1 MNKNQLVNIK
11 KMIFELGRGGSKNH
25 FFDRV
30 NDVGEVERFFAF
42 AQNDAGSKL
51 RGAGERSFCAP
62 HIFKATSGHQLSTGL
77 RGFFSKNKDS
87 EKKKI
92 PAYKFI
98 REFYF
103 IDAVRRYS
111 GKSAQTQTGRSMLE
125 MLGVLAII
133 GVLSVGAVMG
143 FRQAMNRH
151 KANVILN
158 DVSLAFEELA
168 THETTGAVSR
178 YQVTAFTPE
187 SGHTLY
193 AKRDENGNDSV
204 EVAGVAQGVCEV
216 LIQYDKTELYTQI
229 SDTAGAK
236 LTACADNQTMVFGL
250 GAGSSGS
257 TDPDPGPGPEP
268 TDPCEGKTCSGHGT
282 CSDGVCTCSDGYT
295 DPDCGTAPECNSTIA
310 CASPKVCSTD
320 YHCECPSI
328 GTPGVCQ
335 TTGTQN
341 GCPAIVNVTG
351 KCGSNGICTNG
362 ACSECSSPMV
372 ANADGTACECPAKGA
387 NCKTQNSLTCE
398 CDVCEDGFQKNAAG
412 ECVEA
417 NPCGEGQVAV
427 TNYDSAGNDIGTAC
441 CETKADYENNYSGNN
456 YESKSNYK
464 VVGAINASCCAG
476 YSDEKE
482 WYVSGGER
490 HYVQI
495 STFNYKIRV
504 NGNIAYC
511 ALSGINGT
519 INARLEYESDSKFC
533 NYDTDTGDVNICF
546 CAPSGDP
553 ASSSEKYP
561 CS

>member
-1 MNKNQLVNIK
+1 MNKHQLLNIK
-11 KMIFELGRGGSKNH
+11 KMIFELGYGGSKNH

-30 NDVGEVERFFAF
+30 NNVREVKRFFAD
-42 AQNDAGSKL
+42 AQNDDCENAGK
-51 RGAGERSFCAP
+51 RGRAARN
-62 HIFKATSGHQLSTGL
+62 
-77 RGFFSKNKDS
+77 FSRPLLEHN
-87 EKKKI
+87 
-92 PAYKFI
+92 A
-98 REFYF
+98 
-103 IDAVRRYS
+103 
-111 GKSAQTQTGRSMLE
+111 GRSMLE

-133 GVLSVGAVMG
+133 GVLSVGAIMG

-168 THETTGAVSR
+168 THETTGAINR

-193 AKRDENGNDSV
+193 AKRDANGNDSV
-204 EVAGVAQGVCEV
+204 EVVGVVQGVCEV
-216 LIQYDKTELYTQI
+216 LIQYEKNELYAQI

-351 KCGSNGICTNG
+351 KCGTNGICTNG
-362 ACSECSSPMV
+362 ACSECSSPMI

-387 NCKTQNSLTCE
+387 NCKTQNDLTCE
-398 CDVCEDGFQKNAAG
+398 CDLCEDGFEKNAAG
-412 ECVEA
+412 ECVEVSA
-417 NPCGEGQVAV
+417 CAADTPVVCG
-427 TNYDSAGNDIGTAC
+427 S
-441 CETKADYENNYSGNN
+441 
-456 YESKSNYK
+456 
-464 VVGAINASCCAG
+464 SCCPEGATCDG
-476 YSDEKE
+476 NKCCVAAIMSPDTGVEVSTSDNKCCVEGFTPVACPQFKGFVCTGAFKTE
-482 WYVSGGER
+482 AEACAKVRERAMAASGFMDPLFYETYAYTMDNTGAYLEHRVSPDP
-490 HYVQI
+490 
-495 STFNYKIRV
+495 
-504 NGNIAYC
+504 
-511 ALSGINGT
+511 
-519 INARLEYESDSKFC
+519 ESDGCTIKKTANMYC
-533 NYDTDTGDVNICF
+533 KGPND
-546 CAPSGDP
+546 
-553 ASSSEKYP
+553 
-561 CS
+561 

>member
-1 MNKNQLVNIK
+1 MNKNQLLNIK

-30 NDVGEVERFFAF
+30 NDAREVKRFFAD
-42 AQNDAGSKL
+42 AQNDDCENAGK
-51 RGAGERSFCAP
+51 RGRAAR
-62 HIFKATSGHQLSTGL
+62 K
-77 RGFFSKNKDS
+77 FSRPLLDC
-87 EKKKI
+87 
-92 PAYKFI
+92 FI
-98 REFYF
+98 
-103 IDAVRRYS
+103 RRYS
-111 GKSAQTQTGRSMLE
+111 GKSAQTGRSMLE

-193 AKRDENGNDSV
+193 AKRDANGNDSV
-204 EVAGVAQGVCEV
+204 EVTGVVQGVCEI

-250 GAGSSGS
+250 GIDDS
-257 TDPDPGPGPEP
+257 DPTPGPGPEP

-335 TTGTQN
+335 TTETQN

-351 KCGSNGICTNG
+351 KCGTNGICTNG

-387 NCKTQNSLTCE
+387 NCKTQNDLTCE
-398 CDVCEDGFQKNAAG
+398 CDLCEDGFEKNAAG
-412 ECVEA
+412 ECVKAETKTCDDGTIITA
-417 NPCGEGQVAV
+417 KNGDEYCKSNNEMTWYAAKTWCTARGRTMPDFEKMCGHSYSSDSTCQNLNGVGSGGAWCSTVWDQNPDLVFNV
-427 TNYDSAGNDIGTAC
+427 TLSAGSLDFYNP
-441 CETKADYENNYSGNN
+441 
-456 YESKSNYK
+456 
-464 VVGAINASCCAG
+464 
-476 YSDEKE
+476 
-482 WYVSGGER
+482 
-490 HYVQI
+490 
-495 STFNYKIRV
+495 
-504 NGNIAYC
+504 
-511 ALSGINGT
+511 
-519 INARLEYESDSKFC
+519 DSSYGFYAFC
-533 NYDTDTGDVNICF
+533 Y
-546 CAPSGDP
+546 
-553 ASSSEKYP
+553 
-561 CS
+561 

>member
-1 MNKNQLVNIK
+1 MNKDQLLNIK
-11 KMIFELGRGGSKNH
+11 KMIFELGYGGSKNH

-30 NDVGEVERFFAF
+30 NDAREVERFFAD
-42 AQNDAGSKL
+42 AQNDDYENAGK
-51 RGAGERSFCAP
+51 RGRAAR
-62 HIFKATSGHQLSTGL
+62 K
-77 RGFFSKNKDS
+77 FSRPLLGYN
-87 EKKKI
+87 
-92 PAYKFI
+92 A
-98 REFYF
+98 
-103 IDAVRRYS
+103 
-111 GKSAQTQTGRSMLE
+111 GRSMLE

-133 GVLSVGAVMG
+133 GVLSVGAIMG

-168 THETTGAVSR
+168 THETTGAVNR

-193 AKRDENGNDSV
+193 AKRDANGNDSV
-204 EVAGVAQGVCEV
+204 EVTGVVQGVCEI
-216 LIQYDKTELYTQI
+216 LIQYEKTELYAQI
-229 SDTAGAK
+229 SDTAGTK

-335 TTGTQN
+335 TTQMQN

-362 ACSECSSPMV
+362 ACSECSSPMI

-387 NCKTQNSLTCE
+387 NCKTQNDLTCV
-398 CDVCEDGFQKNAAG
+398 CDVCEEGFEKNDAG

-417 NPCGEGQVAV
+417 NPCGEGQVSV
-427 TNYDSAGNDIGTAC
+427 TNYNSDGSENGTAC
-441 CETKADYENNYSGNN
+441 CKVKKDIGSDDDLDGGLY
-456 YESKSNYK
+456 KNYK
-464 VVGAINASCCAG
+464 VDSAINGTCCGG
-476 YSDEKE
+476 YSVWEE
-482 WYVSGGER
+482 WYTIDGEK
-490 HYVQI
+490 HY
-495 STFNYKIRV
+495 TAKAAYNYKIRV
-504 NGNIAYC
+504 NGSIAYC
-511 ALSGINGT
+511 SQSDSGIDYRN
-519 INARLEYESDSKFC
+519 EYVSDSKWC
-533 NYDTDTGDVNICF
+533 QYNPTTGEINTCF
-546 CAPSGDP
+546 CASSGDP
-553 ASSSEKYP
+553 HPSKNSESYS

>member
-1 MNKNQLVNIK
+1 MNKHQLLNIK

-30 NDVGEVERFFAF
+30 NDAREVKRFFAD
-42 AQNDAGSKL
+42 AQNDDCENPGK
-51 RGAGERSFCAP
+51 RGRAARNFSRP
-62 HIFKATSGHQLSTGL
+62 LLGH
-77 RGFFSKNKDS
+77 N
-87 EKKKI
+87 
-92 PAYKFI
+92 A
-98 REFYF
+98 
-103 IDAVRRYS
+103 
-111 GKSAQTQTGRSMLE
+111 GRSMLE

-133 GVLSVGAVMG
+133 GVLSVGAIMG

-193 AKRDENGNDSV
+193 AKRDANGNDSV
-204 EVAGVAQGVCEV
+204 EVTGVAQGVCEV

-229 SDTAGAK
+229 SDTAGTK
-236 LTACADNQTMVFGL
+236 LTACADNQTRVCGL

-335 TTGTQN
+335 TTQTQN

-351 KCGSNGICTNG
+351 KCGTNGICTNG
-362 ACSECSSPMV
+362 ACSECSSPMI

-387 NCKTQNSLTCE
+387 NCKTQNSLTCA
-398 CDVCEDGFQKNAAG
+398 CDVCEDGFEKNAAG

-417 NPCGEGQVAV
+417 NPCGEGQVSV
-427 TNYDSAGNDIGTAC
+427 TNYNSAGNNIGTTC
-441 CETKADYENNYSGNN
+441 CKVEEDRYRICTQEELNNSGMCNMGWAPPSWN
-456 YESKSNYK
+456 AGDVYK
-464 VVGAINASCCAG
+464 QSGYRVVGAINGTCCGGFRYYKDTQQG
-476 YSDEKE
+476 YDSNYEYKILKNGGSAFCAQETTPNNDVGYKSV
-482 WYVSGGER
+482 YISSSKYCQVPMAAPGGE
-490 HYVQI
+490 
-495 STFNYKIRV
+495 
-504 NGNIAYC
+504 
-511 ALSGINGT
+511 T
-519 INARLEYESDSKFC
+519 ICTCSS
-533 NYDTDTGDVNICF
+533 
-546 CAPSGDP
+546 SGDP
-553 ASSSEKYP
+553 KNGDR

>member
-1 MNKNQLVNIK
+1 MNKNQLLNIK
-11 KMIFELGRGGSKNH
+11 KMIFELGCGGSKNH

-30 NDVGEVERFFAF
+30 NDAREVKRFFAG
-42 AQNDAGSKL
+42 AQNDDCENAGK
-51 RGAGERSFCAP
+51 RGRAAR
-62 HIFKATSGHQLSTGL
+62 K
-77 RGFFSKNKDS
+77 FSRPLLGYN
-87 EKKKI
+87 
-92 PAYKFI
+92 A
-98 REFYF
+98 
-103 IDAVRRYS
+103 
-111 GKSAQTQTGRSMLE
+111 GRSMLE

-193 AKRDENGNDSV
+193 AKRDANGNDSV
-204 EVAGVAQGVCEV
+204 EVTGVVQGVCEI

-229 SDTAGAK
+229 SDTAGTK

-268 TDPCEGKTCSGHGT
+268 TDPCDGKTCSGHGT

-351 KCGSNGICTNG
+351 KCGTNGICTNG

-387 NCKTQNSLTCE
+387 NCKMQNSLTCE
-398 CDVCEDGFQKNAAG
+398 CDLCEDGFEKNAAG

-417 NPCGEGQVAV
+417 NPCGEGKISV

-441 CETKADYENNYSGNN
+441 CKVEEDSVSDDGSNFDNSTNYT
-456 YESKSNYK
+456 
-464 VVGAINASCCAG
+464 VAGAINGSCCGG
-476 YSDEKE
+476 YKNFETGYYENSEKSYMSKE
-482 WYVSGGER
+482 TSTYELRTNGGVSYCAVSGEALS
-490 HYVQI
+490 QI
-495 STFNYKIRV
+495 SK
-504 NGNIAYC
+504 
-511 ALSGINGT
+511 
-519 INARLEYESDSKFC
+519 YESDGKFC
-533 NYDTDTGDVNICF
+533 IYDDRGNLQVCF
-546 CAPSGDP
+546 CTSSGDP
-553 ASSSEKYP
+553 KNGDT

>member
-1 MNKNQLVNIK
+1 MNKNQLLNIK

-25 FFDRV
+25 FLNWANEKAL
-30 NDVGEVERFFAF
+30 NDVKNKIASTIVPARRRSIRGDDCREMEFLNNAGSKMCGICHSERAAAIEESCDTNRFFPN
-42 AQNDAGSKL
+42 AQNDDCENAGK
-51 RGAGERSFCAP
+51 RGRAAR
-62 HIFKATSGHQLSTGL
+62 K
-77 RGFFSKNKDS
+77 FSRPLLGYN
-87 EKKKI
+87 
-92 PAYKFI
+92 A
-98 REFYF
+98 
-103 IDAVRRYS
+103 
-111 GKSAQTQTGRSMLE
+111 GRSMLE

-133 GVLSVGAVMG
+133 GVLSVGAIMG

-193 AKRDENGNDSV
+193 AKRDANGKDSV
-204 EVAGVAQGVCEV
+204 EVTGVVQGVCEI

-229 SDTAGAK
+229 SDTAGTK

-335 TTGTQN
+335 TTQTQN

-351 KCGSNGICTNG
+351 KCGTNGICTNG
-362 ACSECSSPMV
+362 ACSECSSPMI
-372 ANADGTACECPAKGA
+372 ANADGTACVCPAKGA
-387 NCKTQNSLTCE
+387 NCKTQNGLTCE
-398 CDVCEDGFQKNAAG
+398 CDLCEDGFEKNAAG

-417 NPCGEGQVAV
+417 NPCGEGQVSV
-427 TNYDSAGNDIGTAC
+427 TNYNSNGSENGTAC
-441 CETKADYENNYSGNN
+441 CKVKKDHSSPYDDGTGQFDRYLNY
-456 YESKSNYK
+456 
-464 VVGAINASCCAG
+464 VIVGAIDGECCA
-476 YSDEKE
+476 SF
-482 WYVSGGER
+482 
-490 HYVQI
+490 
-495 STFNYKIRV
+495 T
-504 NGNIAYC
+504 
-511 ALSGINGT
+511 
-519 INARLEYESDSKFC
+519 RLELGC
-533 NYDTDTGDVNICF
+533 
-546 CAPSGDP
+546 DP
-553 ASSSEKYP
+553 ATNTCLTIDTRNPRIVKDAAYGAVV
-561 CS
+561 CRD

>member
-1 MNKNQLVNIK
+1 MN
-11 KMIFELGRGGSKNH
+11 
-25 FFDRV
+25 
-30 NDVGEVERFFAF
+30 FAF
-42 AQNDAGSKL
+42 IVKL
-51 RGAGERSFCAP
+51 FKTNYINEKHNKREKFFMKTDKLKSTQMCGEEME
-62 HIFKATSGHQLSTGL
+62 
-77 RGFFSKNKDS
+77 N
-87 EKKKI
+87 
-92 PAYKFI
+92 
-98 REFYF
+98 
-103 IDAVRRYS
+103 
-111 GKSAQTQTGRSMLE
+111 TGRSMLE

-133 GVLSVGAVMG
+133 GVLSVGAIMG

-168 THETTGAVSR
+168 THETTNAISR

-193 AKRDENGNDSV
+193 AKRDANGNDSV
-204 EVAGVAQGVCEV
+204 EVTGVAQGVCEV

-229 SDTAGAK
+229 SDTAGTK

-320 YHCECPSI
+320 YHCECPAI
-328 GTPGVCQ
+328 GSPGVCQ
-335 TTGTQN
+335 TTETQN

-351 KCGSNGICTNG
+351 KCGTNGICTNG

-387 NCKTQNSLTCE
+387 NCKTQNDLTCE
-398 CDVCEDGFQKNAAG
+398 CDLCEDGFEKNAAG

-417 NPCGEGQVAV
+417 NPCGEGQVGV
-427 TNYDSAGNDIGTAC
+427 TNYDSAGNNIGKVC
-441 CETKADYENNYSGNN
+441 CQLKPDNEHDV
-456 YESKSNYK
+456 NYK
-464 VVGAINASCCAG
+464 VGGAIYGTCCGAYDYYLKTTYAGAPELNSTIDTRKSC
-476 YSDEKE
+476 
-482 WYVSGGER
+482 
-490 HYVQI
+490 
-495 STFNYKIRV
+495 KIRV
-504 NGNIAYC
+504 NGGVAYC
-511 ALSGINGT
+511 AIDVHNFGT
-519 INARLEYESDSKFC
+519 Q
-533 NYDTDTGDVNICF
+533 TGDGGTTQIYVSDNKVCQGPYASD
-546 CAPSGDP
+546 CLVYCKSSSSGDP
-553 ASSSEKYP
+553 RNSSDSWVYTDGLCPDGK
-561 CS
+561 

>member
-1 MNKNQLVNIK
+1 MNKNQLLNIK
-11 KMIFELGRGGSKNH
+11 KMIFELGRGGCKNH

-30 NDVGEVERFFAF
+30 NDAREVERFFAC
-42 AQNDAGSKL
+42 AQNDDCENAGK
-51 RGAGERSFCAP
+51 RGRAAR
-62 HIFKATSGHQLSTGL
+62 K
-77 RGFFSKNKDS
+77 FSR
-87 EKKKI
+87 
-92 PAYKFI
+92 PLLGCFA
-98 REFYF
+98 
-103 IDAVRRYS
+103 RRYS
-111 GKSAQTQTGRSMLE
+111 GKSAQTQPQTGRSMLE

-133 GVLSVGAVMG
+133 GVLSVGAIMG
-143 FRQAMNRH
+143 FRYAMNRH

-168 THETTGAVSR
+168 THETTGAISR

-193 AKRDENGNDSV
+193 AKRDANGNDSV
-204 EVAGVAQGVCEV
+204 EVIGVVQGVCEV

-229 SDTAGAK
+229 SDTAGTK

-250 GAGSSGS
+250 GIDDS
-257 TDPDPGPGPEP
+257 DPTPGPGPEP

-351 KCGSNGICTNG
+351 KCGTNGICTNG

-398 CDVCEDGFQKNAAG
+398 CDLCEDGFEKNAAG

-417 NPCGEGQVAV
+417 SACTADTPVVCGSSCCPEGSTCDGDKCCLGGKCCKAGWTPVKCK
-427 TNYDSAGNDIGTAC
+427 DSSSGSIFYFCEGYEMTFEEAC
-441 CETKADYENNYSGNN
+441 QKCKNNYITLG
-456 YESKSNYK
+456 ESLWRREYRMTTKDAYYGHYRAVYDGSTEDCLNDFDAM
-464 VVGAINASCCAG
+464 GFC
-476 YSDEKE
+476 
-482 WYVSGGER
+482 ER
-490 HYVQI
+490 V
-495 STFNYKIRV
+495 R
-504 NGNIAYC
+504 
-511 ALSGINGT
+511 
-519 INARLEYESDSKFC
+519 
-533 NYDTDTGDVNICF
+533 
-546 CAPSGDP
+546 
-553 ASSSEKYP
+553 
-561 CS
+561 

>member
-1 MNKNQLVNIK
+1 MNKNQLLNIK

-30 NDVGEVERFFAF
+30 NKNANARNVERFFAF
-42 AQNDAGSKL
+42 ALNDDCENAGK
-51 RGAGERSFCAP
+51 RGRAARNFSRP
-62 HIFKATSGHQLSTGL
+62 LLGH
-77 RGFFSKNKDS
+77 N
-87 EKKKI
+87 
-92 PAYKFI
+92 A
-98 REFYF
+98 
-103 IDAVRRYS
+103 
-111 GKSAQTQTGRSMLE
+111 GRSMLE

-133 GVLSVGAVMG
+133 GVLSVGAIMG

-193 AKRDENGNDSV
+193 AKRDANGNDSV
-204 EVAGVAQGVCEV
+204 EVTGVAQGVCEI

-250 GAGSSGS
+250 GIDDS
-257 TDPDPGPGPEP
+257 DPTPGPGPEP

-351 KCGSNGICTNG
+351 KCGTNGICTNG
-362 ACSECSSPMV
+362 ACSECSSPMI

-387 NCKTQNSLTCE
+387 NCKTQNATTCE
-398 CDVCEDGFQKNAAG
+398 CDLCEDGFEKNADG

-417 NPCGEGQVAV
+417 PTKTCDDGRIITAQNGDQFCTSNSEMNWSAAKAWCTTRGRTLASIEELCGK
-427 TNYDSAGNDIGTAC
+427 SASM
-441 CETKADYENNYSGNN
+441 Y
-456 YESKSNYK
+456 
-464 VVGAINASCCAG
+464 ASCDNISSNL
-476 YSDEKE
+476 YSHHVWTSTEYGENYAYFVDSVEMLYDERS
-482 WYVSGGER
+482 Y
-490 HYVQI
+490 
-495 STFNYKIRV
+495 
-504 NGNIAYC
+504 
-511 ALSGINGT
+511 
-519 INARLEYESDSKFC
+519 SK
-533 NYDTDTGDVNICF
+533 YAIC
-546 CAPSGDP
+546 
-553 ASSSEKYP
+553 K
-561 CS
+561 